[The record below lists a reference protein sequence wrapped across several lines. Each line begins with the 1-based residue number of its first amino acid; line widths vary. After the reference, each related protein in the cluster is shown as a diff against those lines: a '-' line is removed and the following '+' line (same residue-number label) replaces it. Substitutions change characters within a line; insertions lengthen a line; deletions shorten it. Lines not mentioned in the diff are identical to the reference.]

1 MWIWIWVAIIV
12 VSLGVQAILGR
23 RIWRA
28 VKELMV
34 QVRELETTSAVLG
47 LELSRVGAAPAI
59 EGPPTPRHGMNLAT
73 QA

>member
-1 MWIWIWVAIIV
+1 VWIWIWVAIIV

-47 LELSRVGAAPAI
+47 LELSRVGTAPAV